1 MAIYSPE
8 VYETLHAI
16 YTKEQ
21 CQNGGKKRAA
31 TAKRDRYGRMLPNNG
46 DLSEPLRHGQAG
58 GLATVKKYG
67 KDYMRQLAKRR
78 IKAKS

>member
-1 MAIYSPE
+1 MALYTPE

-31 TAKRDRYGRMLPNNG
+31 TAKRDRFGRMLPKDG
-46 DLSEPLRHGQAG
+46 DLPEPSKHGQAG
-58 GLATVKKYG
+58 GQART
-67 KDYMRQLAKRR
+67 
-78 IKAKS
+78 IKALRDARGRFTK

>member
-1 MAIYSPE
+1 MALYTPE

-21 CQNGGKKRAA
+21 CQNGGRKRAA
-31 TAKRDRYGRMLPNNG
+31 TAKRDRFGRMLPKNR
-46 DLSEPLRHGQAG
+46 DLPDPVKHGQAG

-78 IKAKS
+78 FKAKS